1 MESSWLSY
9 AKRIQSIADTG
20 MTFATDDFDKER
32 YQELADIGN
41 KMLAELG
48 NVPIERIENLLG
60 DLGNG
65 YATPKVD
72 VRGAVVNNNKILLV
86 REKTDGLWALPGGY
100 ADSGL
105 SASQNVKKEISEE
118 AQIEVTVTSL
128 YAIKHKAQHDYAP
141 DVREFYKLFF
151 LCKQNDERV
160 MATPGMEVSDVD
172 FFSFSQLPPLSTGR
186 VNLNDIETAFAASAG
201 KLAKVLFD

>member
-1 MESSWLSY
+1 MESSWLTY

-32 YQELADIGN
+32 YQALADIGN
-41 KMLAELG
+41 KMLADLG

-72 VRGAVVNNNKILLV
+72 VRGAVLKNNKILLV
-86 REKTDGLWALPGGY
+86 KEKTDGLWALPGGY

-118 AQIEVTVTSL
+118 AQIDVTVTSL

-160 MATPGMEVSDVD
+160 MTTPGMEVSDVD

>member
-118 AQIEVTVTSL
+118 AQIDVTVTSL

-186 VNLNDIETAFAASAG
+186 VNRDDIETAFAASAG

>member
-41 KMLAELG
+41 KMLADLG

-72 VRGAVVNNNKILLV
+72 VRGAVLKNNKILLV
-86 REKTDGLWALPGGY
+86 KEKTDGLWALPGGY

-118 AQIEVTVTSL
+118 AQIDVTVTSL

-172 FFSFSQLPPLSTGR
+172 FFSFGQLPPLSTGR
-186 VNLNDIETAFAASAG
+186 VNRDDIETAFAASAG

>member
-1 MESSWLSY
+1 MESSWLTY

-118 AQIEVTVTSL
+118 AQIDVTVTSL

>member
-1 MESSWLSY
+1 MESTWLTY

>member
-1 MESSWLSY
+1 MESSWLTY

>member
-118 AQIEVTVTSL
+118 AQIDVTVTSL

>member
-151 LCKQNDERV
+151 LCKLNDERV
-160 MATPGMEVSDVD
+160 MAAPGMEVSDAD
-172 FFSFSQLPPLSTGR
+172 FFSLGHLPPLSTGR
-186 VNLNDIETAFAASAG
+186 VNRDDIETAFAASAG

>member
-1 MESSWLSY
+1 MEPSWLTY
-9 AKRIQSIADTG
+9 AKRVQSIADTG

-32 YQELADIGN
+32 YQELAEIGN
-41 KMLAELG
+41 KMLADLG
-48 NVPIERIENLLG
+48 RVPVERIENLLG
-60 DLGNG
+60 ELGNG

-72 VRGAVVNNNKILLV
+72 VRGAVINRNKILLV
-86 REKTDGLWALPGGY
+86 QEKADGLWAMPGGY

-118 AQIEVTVTSL
+118 AQIDVTVTSL

-151 LCKQNDERV
+151 LCKQYDERV
-160 MATPGMEVSDVD
+160 MATPGMKVSDAV
-172 FFSFSQLPPLSTGR
+172 FFSLGHLPPLSTGR
-186 VNLNDIETAFAASAG
+186 VNQDDIETAFAASAG
-201 KLAKVLFD
+201 KLANVLFD

>member
-1 MESSWLSY
+1 MESSWLTY

-72 VRGAVVNNNKILLV
+72 VRGAVVNNTKILLV

>member
-1 MESSWLSY
+1 MESSWLTY

-32 YQELADIGN
+32 YQALADIGN
-41 KMLAELG
+41 KMLADLG

-72 VRGAVVNNNKILLV
+72 VRGAVLKNNKILLV
-86 REKTDGLWALPGGY
+86 KEKTDGLWALPGGY

-118 AQIEVTVTSL
+118 AQIDVTVISL

>member
-1 MESSWLSY
+1 MESSWLTY

-32 YQELADIGN
+32 YQEGADIGN